1 MLWPRNSYSKCCI
14 VYLNSLLHRLCSL
27 PFPLC
32 VTLPATVVLRIICQ
46 SRVTGVSDVSKY
58 GPCHASPSMTDERSS
73 MWHTSKLGN
82 FARIF
87 DFSTLVLLI
96 FILWHSPFSNPPK
109 IHSRSAENMIALDE
123 IGGLSHAFRQG
134 DEMKHSSGVSQS
146 RRGDEQF
153 VILQY
158 QWPTLSANTL
168 LRFNY

>member
-1 MLWPRNSYSKCCI
+1 MTEAQLWAVEFQSGKCKYM
-14 VYLNSLLHRLCSL
+14 VFSQVSVKHDFY
-27 PFPLC
+27 
-32 VTLPATVVLRIICQ
+32 TTVAIQTHEFSFYCE
-46 SRVTGVSDVSKY
+46 SRVTGVMCWNMDHVTR
-58 GPCHASPSMTDERSS
+58 HASPSMTDERSS

-123 IGGLSHAFRQG
+123 IGGLSHAFGQG
-134 DEMKHSSGVSQS
+134 DKG
-146 RRGDEQF
+146 F

-158 QWPTLSANTL
+158 PQTSQCDLNIIL
-168 LRFNY
+168 